1 MASNPARFD
10 VARFIDDR
18 PIGWREIGT
27 LAVVSVV
34 LFIDGF
40 DMYFFGKMLPAIADG
55 LGVSPA
61 GMTGVVTAQQVG
73 MFAGAIVM
81 PPLADRIGRKPVLGL
96 CLLVF
101 GVLSL
106 WAAYATTP
114 AMMAWL
120 RGVSG
125 IFFSAM
131 LPVALALLSEMTPRR
146 NRASFMS
153 IALVCFSGA
162 NIASGAMTAWLL
174 DIYGWQIGFWLA
186 GVLPLLGLPLL
197 LLIPESLPFRV
208 TRNARDPR
216 IGAAIRRI
224 DPAARIA
231 GGEVFHLGE
240 TARPVEKLGPLAMF
254 SGPYLAQ
261 TSILFA
267 ACFLAMGNIAL
278 LANWLPTYF
287 QELGGLPIQE
297 FAKYMIIGFLG
308 GAVGTLTIG
317 RLMDRMNPYAM
328 IAAFFVVDALALASL
343 GYLPAGTA
351 AFVLGLVVWNFC
363 QTGGQTGINT
373 LATLGYPPEMRSSGI
388 GWAGATGRI
397 GGIVFPL
404 AGGMALGTALSLQAI
419 MLLIAVPAVLVAAL
433 ILWLGAVN
441 RRPASRAL
449 PATAAAEVAAAAAS

>member
-1 MASNPARFD
+1 MASSPPARFD
-10 VARFIDDR
+10 VAAFIDER
-18 PIGWREIGT
+18 PIGWREIVT
-27 LAVVSVV
+27 LVVVSIV

-40 DMYFFGKMLPAIADG
+40 DMYFFGKMLPAIAEG
-55 LGVSPA
+55 LGVSPQ

-81 PPLADRIGRKPVLGL
+81 PPLADRIGRKPVLAL

-114 AMMAWL
+114 TMMAWL
-120 RGVSG
+120 RGISG

-131 LPVALALLSEMTPRR
+131 LPVGMALLSEMTPRR
-146 NRASFMS
+146 RRASFLS

-174 DIYGWQIGFWLA
+174 DIYGWQIGFWLGGA
-186 GVLPLLGLPLL
+186 LPLLGLPLL

-208 TRNARDPR
+208 TRDAADPR
-216 IGAAIRRI
+216 IGATIRRI
-224 DPAARIA
+224 DPGAGIV

-240 TARPVEKLGPLAMF
+240 AARPVERLGPLAMF
-254 SGPYLAQ
+254 GGIYWRQ
-261 TSILFA
+261 TALLFA
-267 ACFLAMGNIAL
+267 ACFFAMGNIAL

-287 QELGGLPIQE
+287 QELGGVPIQE

-308 GAVGTLTIG
+308 GALGTLTIG
-317 RLMDRMNPYAM
+317 RLMDKVNPYVLVGGFFLLDA
-328 IAAFFVVDALALASL
+328 IAIGAL
-343 GYLPAGTA
+343 GYLPPATV
-351 AFVLGLVVWNFC
+351 AFVIGLVLWNFC
-363 QTGGQTGINT
+363 QVGGQTGINT

-388 GWAGATGRI
+388 GWAGAAGRV
-397 GGIVFPL
+397 GGIIFPL
-404 AGGMALGTALSLQAI
+404 VGGLALGTTLTLQTI
-419 MLLIAVPAVLVAAL
+419 MLLIAVPAVIVALL

-441 RRPASRAL
+441 RQPAPAGAL
-449 PATAAAEVAAAAAS
+449 AAAS